1 MRAGE
6 TAMKTLFVNLGE
18 RSYKI
23 KIGKGLVNKIGD
35 YIGEL
40 GFTSPPIVVTN
51 PTVLRL
57 HGPKLLQS
65 LKGATEGP
73 RVIRIGD
80 GERFKNQA
88 TLGKIHS
95 RLFQAHADRR
105 SWILAFGGGVIG
117 DIAGFAAA
125 TFMRGIP
132 FVMVP
137 TTLLAQVDSSIGG
150 KVGINAV
157 QGKNLIGAFHQPSA
171 VLSDTAVLKTLRE
184 RELASGLYEVIKCGA
199 ICSKSLLQYLQRRLP
214 EILDCSAEAIQHAI
228 VAAARIKADVV
239 ASDEKESGL
248 RMILNYGHTIGHAFE
263 AATEYRRF
271 KHGEAVAW
279 GMIAALAY
287 GRELGLLR
295 REDSDWLVQLIHR
308 VGKLPSLRGISFGKL
323 WSSLA
328 RDKKFRSGDIRMIFL
343 RRLGRAEI
351 RTGIEPSS
359 LQKFMRRFLAADGGC
374 V

>member
-1 MRAGE
+1 
-6 TAMKTLFVNLGE
+6 MKTLFVNLGE

-105 SWILAFGGGVIG
+105 SWILAFGGGIVG
-117 DIAGFAAA
+117 DVAGFAAA
-125 TFMRGIP
+125 TFMRGISY
-132 FVMVP
+132 VNVP
-137 TTLLAQVDSSIGG
+137 TTLLAQVDSAVGG
-150 KVGINAV
+150 KVGINV
-157 QGKNLIGAFHQPSA
+157 PQGKNLIGAFHQPAA
-171 VLSDTAVLKTLRE
+171 VFLDPGILRTLPS
-184 RELASGLYEVIKCGA
+184 RELAAGLYEVIKYGA
-199 ICSKSLLQYLQRRLP
+199 IRSEGLIRYLEKNLDRILQCEPTVLQHIAL
-214 EILDCSAEAIQHAI
+214 ECC
-228 VAAARIKADVV
+228 RIKAAVV
-239 ASDEKESGL
+239 ARDERESNL
-248 RMILNYGHTIGHAFE
+248 RMILNYGHTVGHALE
-263 AATEYRRF
+263 AATSYRRF

-279 GMIAALAY
+279 GMLAALGY
-287 GRELGLLR
+287 GRELGLLKSG
-295 REDSDWLVQLIHR
+295 DIHR
-308 VGKLPSLRGISFGKL
+308 LWVLIRRVKTLPHLGGISIEEI
-323 WSSLA
+323 WSALM
-328 RDKKFRSGDIRMIFL
+328 RDKKARSGKISMVLLKNLGDSMICQDVNAAHLKKYL
-343 RRLGRAEI
+343 RQFI
-351 RTGIEPSS
+351 
-359 LQKFMRRFLAADGGC
+359 AAGGDPGTW
-374 V
+374 